1 MNLFDQTKIFW
12 SWYFQVFSAFWRV
25 RPGVFSAVVFFAVV
39 ERFCNLL
46 AMVLPLKIVLL
57 ASAEGIP
64 KYFQVFME
72 PGDKQLWIFGL
83 SAAAIGFHLLGL
95 GLSAFSD
102 RLAAQGGAE
111 VVATANEINVVNGRE
126 QKLKNYYST
135 FCRILSSATFA
146 LMALSVLV
154 WLDDSLL
161 IALLCSL
168 ALEYVFSAWAFR
180 PLARGQVS
188 KMSRFAKEEL
198 AEYLNFFTYANFII
212 CFVVVLMPFVLGQ
225 PASVFGAVVS
235 IILLR
240 HAINALASIVKDSV
254 KLWGWKDG
262 IDPLVFRHV
271 QVTRKELPEA
281 VNFRQLLTKENRE
294 IWVRGMLPEGSSEGA
309 QVSVQWL
316 DSPQKG
322 MNTFLVIWDS
332 APEYERREL
341 LLQVVDTRWRH
352 LVTNEQYLF
361 MHVSRE
367 ALLAPENIATV
378 IEDGYA
384 GQLLDVANGV
394 RASNGLWRRAEGD
407 ILLEHWSYG
416 PPKTLLSGYV
426 VSHPLLHQRVTEDF
440 IKKVSLATDTDDEVL
455 LLRKFLGAFPRLSEI
470 LKALPLYIYNPDL
483 HRDNVI
489 VSGDGDEQKL
499 VTSWG
504 RWALEP
510 IGVRLPSR
518 ADNNLLEGMLQQLR
532 MKRRDLSEDFGL
544 SHINIAFQMFRLEGL
559 INGQKYKAALAEM
572 AMILENSL
580 LVEERCLV
588 ESA

>member
-1 MNLFDQTKIFW
+1 MNLFSRTRIFC
-12 SWYFQVFSAFWRV
+12 SWYFQVFSAFWKV
-25 RPGVFSAVVFFAVV
+25 KPGVFSAVVFFAVV

-57 ASAEGIP
+57 ASADGVP
-64 KYFQVFME
+64 TYFRPFME

-102 RLAAQGGAE
+102 RLATRGGAA
-111 VVATANEINVVNGRE
+111 VVAKANEINVVNGRE

-135 FCRILSSATFA
+135 FCRILSSATFVF
-146 LMALSVLV
+146 MALSVLV
-154 WLDDSLL
+154 WLDDTLL

-168 ALEYVFSAWAFR
+168 ALEYAFSAWAFR
-180 PLARGQVS
+180 PLGLGQVS
-188 KMSRFAKEEL
+188 KLSRFAREEL
-198 AEYLNFFTYANFII
+198 PEYLNFFTYANFII
-212 CFVVVLMPFVLGQ
+212 CFVIVLMPFVLGQ

-240 HAINALASIVKDSV
+240 HAINALASIIKDSV

-271 QVTRKELPEA
+271 QVKRKEVPEA
-281 VNFRQLLTKENRE
+281 VSFRQLLTKDNRE
-294 IWVRGMLPEGSSEGA
+294 VWVGGMLPEEISEAA
-309 QVSVQWL
+309 QASVEWL

-322 MNTFLVIWDS
+322 MNTFLVVCDA
-332 APEYERREL
+332 APECEKREL
-341 LLQVVDTRWRH
+341 LLQVVDARWRH

-361 MHVSRE
+361 RHVSRE
-367 ALLAPENIATV
+367 TLLAPKNIATFV
-378 IEDGYA
+378 EKAYA
-384 GQLLDVANGV
+384 GQLLDIANRV
-394 RASNGLWRRAEGD
+394 VASNVVWREVEAE

-416 PPKTLLSGYV
+416 PSKALLSGYV
-426 VSHPLLHQRVTEDF
+426 VSHPLLHQRITKDF
-440 IKKVSLATDTDDEVL
+440 IERVSLATDTNDEVIL
-455 LLRKFLGAFPRLSEI
+455 FRKFLAVFPRLSEI

-483 HRDNVI
+483 QRDNVM
-489 VSGDGDEQKL
+489 VSRDDSEQKL

-518 ADNNLLEGMLQQLR
+518 ADSNLLEGMLQELR
-532 MKRRDLSEDFGL
+532 ARRSDLPKDFGL
-544 SHINIAFQMFRLEGL
+544 SHLTIAFQFFRLEGL

-572 AMILENSL
+572 SLILENSL
-580 LVEERCLV
+580 LVEGHSVV